1 MDEVRSVNVIALDE
15 EKLKFRVI
23 VVFDGDAVNTTPS
36 KGNYNFVIPPLT
48 SFGNSDHY
56 HSALIKLDNA
66 TIGTTDMEVDDQVWD
81 IILPGGA
88 HQMNKVNAIEV
99 RLNAPSSQTALN
111 QSVFAGSA
119 GVGTTIQ
126 GNFKQLVPLELKL
139 TGSGAGALALG
150 LGPAAPGGDSASGLS
165 VMSNYTWCG
174 DCSNSEGIMCGNP
187 FGSQLT
193 LSNRFPGLDS
203 PTYIVSH
210 AAGAASVDVGL
221 YQYQFT
227 ITMIPNR

>member
-36 KGNYNFVIPPLT
+36 KGNYNFVLPPLT

-66 TIGTTDMEVDDQVWD
+66 TFGTTDMAVDDQVWD

-88 HQMNKVNAIEV
+88 HQMNKVNALEV

-119 GVGTTIQ
+119 GVGKTIQ
-126 GNFKQLVPLELKL
+126 GNFDTLLSDQLAWRYTGLATPVDSLAAAPVATTTQSAGEYHPGSYVPLEFML
-139 TGSGAGALALG
+139 
-150 LGPAAPGGDSASGLS
+150 PHQP
-165 VMSNYTWCG
+165 
-174 DCSNSEGIMCGNP
+174 
-187 FGSQLT
+187 
-193 LSNRFPGLDS
+193 
-203 PTYIVSH
+203 
-210 AAGAASVDVGL
+210 
-221 YQYQFT
+221 
-227 ITMIPNR
+227 